1 MAPITWILRGEQS
14 ASPRLMGLAEKLREA
29 GLDSQWLNLA
39 PLGNETPEWLI
50 HHLPPSTQ
58 YVFLSEKDPKWVKE
72 ITSLIHALPVPVEK
86 SCAVVFVADEI
97 NLETQ
102 QRFLSTGIDQWI
114 GLNDLPAETVFRLKL
129 SGRAVA
135 ERALLYQQMRDQRT
149 NEAKTET
156 IMKQREEFLSV
167 CAHDLRS
174 PLGLIQSN
182 LSLLLTNSK
191 SGLNELQ
198 SELITRAKRQAGQAI
213 TLVNDL
219 LDVMSFEQG
228 LKPQYEMLNLH
239 GFLKE
244 FHADYSAQAEQKG
257 IAVQYDNPV
266 KEWRVLA
273 DADRIRQ
280 LLQNLFV
287 NAVKFTEKDRKIY
300 INVIPFSGRRKND
313 PPYPMIIVS
322 VKDEGR
328 GIPQKE
334 LQKIFD
340 RFTQV
345 KDTARHEGRG
355 LGLTVAKQ
363 ISTLHDGNIWVQ
375 SIEGE
380 GSTFFVLFPHVISR
394 VIPKV
399 GTENK
404 AKKKV
409 VVAEA
414 NSERQEGYFEWMGR
428 WGYEPVFAKN
438 GVEAITLTFH
448 HLPDLVILQTNLNKL
463 DETQVANILK
473 LDPLTASIPVVLG
486 LEANPNPLE
495 PQKGFDELAY
505 DAVIRIPFTK
515 ESFEAVFKKASLK
528 KTPLRQKKAA

>member
-1 MAPITWILRGEQS
+1 MALITWILRDGAS
-14 ASPRLMGLAEKLREA
+14 ASPRFLSFAEKFAKEGYESRWANLTA
-29 GLDSQWLNLA
+29 VGKDITDWLVQNI
-39 PLGNETPEWLI
+39 PNETRHI
-50 HHLPPSTQ
+50 
-58 YVFLSEKDPKWVKE
+58 FLCDKDPKWVRE
-72 ITSLIHALPVPVEK
+72 LALSVHSLPIQPDRTYAVFYAVDDAEPASAL
-86 SCAVVFVADEI
+86 
-97 NLETQ
+97 Q
-102 QRFLSTGIDQWI
+102 FLSTGIDQFI
-114 GLNDLPAETVFRLKL
+114 GLGEDLKDALPRLKL
-129 SGRAVA
+129 A
-135 ERALLYQQMRDQRT
+135 EVTAKDRSALIQKMCDQRM

-191 SGLNELQ
+191 SGLNDFQ
-198 SELITRAKRQAGQAI
+198 SELVTRAKRQAGQAI

-228 LKPQYEMLNLH
+228 LKPQYEMLNIH
-239 GFLKE
+239 SFLKE

-257 IAVQYDNPV
+257 ISVQYDNPV
-266 KEWRVLA
+266 KDWRVLA

-287 NAVKFTEKDRKIY
+287 NAVKFTEKDKKIY
-300 INVIPFSGRRKND
+300 INVIPFTGRRKND

-322 VKDEGR
+322 IKDEGR

-334 LQKIFD
+334 LQLIFD

-345 KDTARHEGRG
+345 KDAGRDQGRG

-375 SIEGE
+375 SVEGE

-394 VIPKV
+394 ALPQGKADPK
-399 GTENK
+399 N
-404 AKKKV
+404 KKKV
-409 VVAEA
+409 VVTEV
-414 NSERQEGYFEWMGR
+414 NVERREGLFELMGR

-438 GVEAITLTFH
+438 GVEAITLAFH
-448 HLPDLVILQTNLNKL
+448 HLPELVILQSNLTKL
-463 DETQVANILK
+463 DELQVSNILK
-473 LDPLTASIPVVLG
+473 LDPLTATIPVILG
-486 LEANPNPLE
+486 IETNPNPLE
-495 PQKGFDELAY
+495 PQKPIDELAY
-505 DAVIRIPFTK
+505 DAVLKLPFTQ
-515 ESFEAVFKKASLK
+515 ESFLAAVGKASGK
-528 KTPLRQKKAA
+528 KIKPKKAA

>member
-1 MAPITWILRGEQS
+1 MASITWILRADKS
-14 ASPRLMGLAEKLREA
+14 ASPRYLKLAEKFLE
-29 GLDSQWLNLA
+29 
-39 PLGNETPEWLI
+39 LGYASHWQNFQVNGSETADWLI
-50 HHLPPSTQ
+50 QKLPPDTQ
-58 YVFLSEKDPKWVKE
+58 FVFLEEKDPKWVKE
-72 ITSLIHALPVPVEK
+72 LASQIHSLPIPPENA
-86 SCAVVFVADEI
+86 CAVVFVAEGTVLKSVIDYLPTGVDQFMSIDESPKDC
-97 NLETQ
+97 E
-102 QRFLSTGIDQWI
+102 
-114 GLNDLPAETVFRLKL
+114 ARLKL
-129 SGRAVA
+129 ALFHA
-135 ERALLYQQMRDQRT
+135 KDRALTFHQMREQRS

-191 SGLNELQ
+191 SGLDEFQNELV
-198 SELITRAKRQAGQAI
+198 TRAKRQAGQAI

-228 LKPQYEMLNLH
+228 LKPQYEMLSLH
-239 GFLKE
+239 SFLKE

-257 IAVQYDNPV
+257 ISVQYDNPV

-287 NAVKFTEKDRKIY
+287 NAVKFTEKNHKIY
-300 INVIPFSGRRKND
+300 INVMPFTGRRKND

-322 VKDEGR
+322 IKDEGR

-345 KDTARHEGRG
+345 KDASRHEGRG

-375 SIEGE
+375 SVEGE

-394 VIPKV
+394 IIPQVK
-399 GTENK
+399 TDPK

-409 VVAEA
+409 VVTEV
-414 NSERQEGYFEWMGR
+414 NVERREGYFELMGR
-428 WGYEPVFAKN
+428 WGYEPIFAKN
-438 GVEAITLTFH
+438 GVEAITLSFH
-448 HLPDLVILQTNLNKL
+448 HMPELVLLQTNLNKL
-463 DETQVANILK
+463 EEAQVANILK
-473 LDPLTASIPVVLG
+473 LDPLTASIPVILG
-486 LEANPNPLE
+486 IEGNPNPLE

-505 DAVIRIPFTK
+505 DAVMKLPFSK
-515 ESFEAVFKKASLK
+515 ETFEAAVEKASSK
-528 KTPLRQKKAA
+528 KVKVKKAA